1 MNVAIQL
8 FKLAPYQEAFLYNTH
23 RFTGVEASTKA
34 GKTAAGIQWGVTQ
47 WHDIRFPVGWETTW
61 CAPVY
66 EQSKIAYKRIKRAL
80 PKEYDVNDSS
90 LTMFTP
96 RGDELRFKSADN
108 VNNLYGPDARAV
120 VFEEFTRAPH
130 LMDAFIALR
139 STLTT
144 TRGKMKLIGNFIGSA
159 NAGHQLCLAHKDDP
173 EWAHFIITAQ
183 MAVDAGIMD
192 REELE
197 QARKDLPHHR
207 FMALYMC
214 EGSVHPLQMMRS
226 DAINSLWTNNHVP
239 EGLPALTVDIARFG
253 RDKTVIGAWSGMRL
267 KHIET
272 IAKNSIPEAVEAI
285 NKAAQMF
292 GVQRHRVVVD
302 EGGVG
307 GGVVDAL
314 TGCIAFNDASSPM
327 KAGEAVEDHNYHNL
341 RAQCYYRLA
350 DIVNAGGIFIDCT
363 DHRDEIALELEV
375 VRRLEDQAENKLK
388 VIKKDEMKT
397 LIGRSPDYG
406 DMIKMRVRL
415 ELEPSTQGFERVID
429 NILENKGK
437 EMHREAVERMFNIIP
452 KANDRDY

>member
-8 FKLAPYQEAFLYNTH
+8 FKLAPYQEAFLNNH
-23 RFTGVEASTKA
+23 ERFTGVEASTKA
-34 GKTAAGIQWGVTQ
+34 GKTAAGIQWAVSQ
-47 WHDIRFPVGWETTW
+47 WHDTTFPIGWETTW

-90 LTMFTP
+90 LTMWTP

-120 VFEEFTRAPH
+120 IFEEFTRAPH
-130 LMDAFIALR
+130 LMDAFMALR

-159 NAGHQLCLAHKDDP
+159 NAGHQLCLSHADDP
-173 EWAHFIITAQ
+173 EWAHFIVTAQ

-226 DAINSLWTNNHVP
+226 DAINSLWTNDHVT
-239 EGLPALTVDIARFG
+239 EGDPVITADIARFG
-253 RDKTVIGAWSGMRL
+253 RDKTVIGAWSGMQLRY
-267 KHIET
+267 IET
-272 IAKNSIPEAVEAI
+272 INRTDMVEAVEAI
-285 NKAAQMF
+285 KNVARVF
-292 GVQRHRVVVD
+292 NVQRHKIVID

-307 GGVVDAL
+307 GGVVDML
-314 TGCIAFNDASSPM
+314 PGCVPFNGGATSI
-327 KAGEAVEDHNYHNL
+327 KIGGVTADHNYQNM

-350 DIVNAGGIFIDCT
+350 DMVNDGCIFIATNDN
-363 DHRDEIALELEV
+363 RDEIALELEV
-375 VRRLEDQAENKLK
+375 VRRLEDQAEGKLK
-388 VIKKDEMKT
+388 VIKKDEMKK

-406 DMIKMRVRL
+406 DMIMMRIRL
-415 ELEPSTQGFERVID
+415 ELVPSTASFERVID
-429 NILENKGK
+429 NILETKGA
-437 EMHREAVERMFNIIP
+437 EMKRAAIERAFP
-452 KANDRDY
+452 RTARSNDSDY